1 VTYSIVARD
10 PESVAL
16 GVAVQTGT
24 FGVGRGVPWA
34 EAGLGAVA
42 TQSYT
47 ERSYGPLGLELM
59 RADRSAA
66 EALDGLVAADAD
78 QAVRQVAMVDASGLA
93 AAHTGASCIRE
104 CGHLVADGYSVQAN
118 MMRSDR
124 VWPAMAEAYEGA
136 SGSLARRLLSALQAA
151 EAAGGDFRGPQ
162 SAALLVVQ
170 GEPTGNA
177 WKGTISDLRVDDHD
191 DPLGEL
197 ERLLGMEEAYL
208 ALRDADSGRPGL
220 AAPLREKDR
229 IWEAALE
236 AAHEGDPDRAR
247 SILQPLF
254 AAEPNWRDA
263 VRSSG
268 ERGEFP
274 GWERVL
280 EGGG

>member
-10 PESVAL
+10 PETGAL
-16 GVAVQTGT
+16 GVGVQTGT

-59 RADRSAA
+59 RAGRSAGD
-66 EALDGLVAADAD
+66 ALAGLVASDPG
-78 QAVRQVAMVDASGLA
+78 QAMRQVAMVDAEGRA
-93 AAHTGASCIRE
+93 AAHTGASCIRD
-104 CGHLVADGYSVQAN
+104 CGHLVGDAYSVQAN

-124 VWPAMAEAYEGA
+124 VWPEMAAAYEAA
-136 SGSLARRLLSALQAA
+136 SGSFAQRLLAALQAA

-170 GEPTGNA
+170 GEPTGSA
-177 WKGTISDLRVDDHD
+177 WKGTLSDLRVEDHD
-191 DPLGEL
+191 DPIGEL
-197 ERLLGMEEAYL
+197 ERLLGMELAYV
-208 ALRDADSGRPGL
+208 ALRDADSGRADL

-229 IWEAALE
+229 LWAAALD
-236 AAHEGDPDRAR
+236 AAHDGDHERAR
-247 SILQPLF
+247 SLLQPLF
-254 AAEPNWRDA
+254 DAEPNWRDA

-280 EGGG
+280 ERAG